1 MPHLASL
8 LAAFVAISVAMGLL
22 SAGLALPLTGALGAA
37 ASGTATAFEDL
48 PENFTPTALAQQS
61 TVVSRDGKTL
71 ATPYESNRVIVPLK
85 KIAPVM
91 RKAQIAIE
99 DSRFEEHGGID
110 VRGTARALVTNA
122 AGGGVT
128 QGGSSITQ
136 QYVKMML
143 VEKAL
148 QKGDEKGAARAKEKS
163 YARKLQE
170 MKYALNV
177 EKTMSKK
184 QILQGYLNLA
194 YYGDQTY
201 GVEAAARHYYDK
213 HASELNLSE
222 AATLAGVVQSPG
234 STDPNNNPTAAQKRR
249 NVVIDRMLALKWI
262 TAKEAKAAKKP
273 SVKSQ
278 LRIREN
284 EGGTCARSVEPYV
297 CAYIEAYLKTMP
309 ELGDNPRER
318 WRNVTTG
325 GLKIDTTFDYG
336 DIREARKMLQA
347 KVPPGDPSGVGAAVA
362 TVEPGT
368 GKIRVLAQSSTFKTG
383 IKKNSTR
390 YTEQAWTQ
398 PVAFGGTRGWQI
410 GSTAKMYALAAAM
423 ERGDT
428 ANGGLYVPM
437 ASTTQ
442 AWYPPASL
450 AGHPCF
456 GTFPQGVRNDELI
469 GGSYLPYR
477 VVTPRSVNTAFVQLV
492 ANLGCKV
499 HDTMGKMHLQ
509 NGGPAPGDTSG
520 LAWDKGAAAVA
531 LGGDDTDPLTLAN
544 SYAILAA
551 GGTYCPPNPIEKITD
566 SNGKALKLEPPKCER
581 VLKYSSA
588 QNVTELLKTVI
599 TGPHGTGAAARLAD
613 GRVAA
618 GKTGTTNDHKQSWF
632 VGYTNQLS
640 TAVYV
645 GTPIQQHEMK
655 GLIGGQYYGPVF
667 GGTIAAPLW
676 SQIVGMQSRGMEK
689 KGIPQSDGGSDGGG
703 SKKPSG
709 DQKSIPDVA
718 GQPEAVGLQTLRNAG
733 FTPVVAGRVPSRAPA
748 GIISYITPTGS
759 AAQGASIQVFVSN
772 GTPPQ

>member
-213 HASELNLSE
+213 PASKLNLSE

-234 STDPNNNPTAAQKRR
+234 STDPRNNPKAAQKRR
-249 NVVIDRMLALKWI
+249 NVVIDRMRALKWI

-278 LRIREN
+278 LKIREN

-297 CAYIEAYLKTMP
+297 CAYVEAYLKTMP

-325 GLKIDTTFDYG
+325 GLKIETTFDYG

-362 TVEPGT
+362 TIEPGT
-368 GKIRVLAQSSTFKTG
+368 GKIRVLAQSSMFRAGVT
-383 IKKNSTR
+383 KNSTR
-390 YTEQAWTQ
+390 YTEQAWSQ

-410 GSTAKMYALAAAM
+410 GSTAKMYALATAM
-423 ERGDT
+423 EQGQT
-428 ANGGLYVPM
+428 ASGGLNTPF

-442 AWYPPASL
+442 AA
-450 AGHPCF
+450 F
-456 GTFPQGVRNDELI
+456 FPQSAFNPECGGFFPKGVRNDEPI
-469 GGSYLPYR
+469 GGYLPYR
-477 VVTPRSVNTAFVQLV
+477 TITARSVNTAFVQLV
-492 ANLGCKV
+492 SNLGSCKV
-499 HDTMGKMHLQ
+499 HDMMGKMHLR
-509 NGGPAPGDTSG
+509 NGGPA
-520 LAWDKGAAAVA
+520 A
-531 LGGDDTDPLTLAN
+531 GDDDLAYGKLISDITLGSDDVDPLTLAN

-566 SNGKALKLEPPKCER
+566 ATGKAVKLDPPKCER
-581 VLKYSSA
+581 VLRYSSA
-588 QNVTELLKTVI
+588 QNVTELLKGVI
-599 TGPHGTGAAARLAD
+599 TEGTGRAAALPD
-613 GRVAA
+613 GRAAA

-632 VGYTNQLS
+632 VGYTHQLS

-645 GTPIQQHEMK
+645 GTPLQQHEMK

-689 KGIPQSDGGSDGGG
+689 KGIPQSEGGSDGGD

-709 DQKSIPDVA
+709 EQKSIPNVA

-759 AAQGASIQVFVSN
+759 AAQGSSIQVFVSN

>member
-278 LRIREN
+278 LKIREN

-325 GLKIDTTFDYG
+325 GLTIETTFDYG

-347 KVPPGDPSGVGAAVA
+347 KVPPGDPSGVGAAVS

-383 IKKNSTR
+383 IKKNGTR

-398 PVAFGGTRGWQI
+398 PTAFGGTRGWQI
-410 GSTAKMYALAAAM
+410 GSTAKMYALVTAM
-423 ERGDT
+423 ERGMGVDGGVNAPFADT
-428 ANGGLYVPM
+428 RTGRQFF
-437 ASTTQ
+437 ASEFQ
-442 AWYPPASL
+442 PACS
-450 AGHPCF
+450 
-456 GTFPQGVRNDELI
+456 GTFTVRNDEPI
-469 GGSYLPYR
+469 GGFVPFR
-477 VVTPRSVNTAFVQLV
+477 TMTAKSVNTAFVQLV
-492 ANLGCKV
+492 ANLGSCRV
-499 HDTMGKMHLQ
+499 HGMMGKMHLQ
-509 NGGPAPGDTSG
+509 NGGPAAGDSD
-520 LAWDKGAAAVA
+520 LEWYKGPAAIA
-531 LGGDDTDPLTLAN
+531 LGGDDADPLTLA
-544 SYAILAA
+544 SSFAVLAS
-551 GGTYCPPNPIEKITD
+551 GGVYCPPNPIEKITD
-566 SNGKALKLEPPKCER
+566 AAGKGIKLDPPKCER
-581 VLKYSSA
+581 VIKHSSA
-588 QNVTELLKTVI
+588 QNVTELLKGVI
-599 TGPHGTGAAARLAD
+599 TGGTGTAARLPD
-613 GRVAA
+613 GRAAA
-618 GKTGTTNDHKQSWF
+618 GKTGTTDDHKQSWF

-709 DQKSIPDVA
+709 DQKSIPNVA